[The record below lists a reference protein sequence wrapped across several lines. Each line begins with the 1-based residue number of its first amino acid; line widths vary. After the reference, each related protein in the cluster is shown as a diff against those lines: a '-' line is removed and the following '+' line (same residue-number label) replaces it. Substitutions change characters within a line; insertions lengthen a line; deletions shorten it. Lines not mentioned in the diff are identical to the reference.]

1 MRIHKL
7 LPDAPGVYLMKDNAD
22 NIIYV
27 GKALSLKNRVS
38 QYFQKHDHD
47 TKTRALLKN
56 ISDLEYIVTPTE
68 VDALILESNLIKEHR
83 PRYNIDLKDD
93 KQYPFIKITINED
106 YPRIFIT
113 RKRLKDGARYFGPYT
128 SARAMRE
135 TLRLITRVFK
145 LPQCKKKFGIRSRPC
160 LNYHMGLCSAPCS
173 GSVNKTEYRVAVDE
187 AIQFLEGKNKDLI
200 HKLKTKMH
208 DYVSKNDFEAAA
220 VVRDQ
225 LSSIRTAS
233 LRQQVTGG
241 FEDWDVISIAV
252 SGEIASAQVLYIR
265 EGNLVGRSEFVLNS
279 CGAEDNEV
287 MGAFI
292 KQYYSDAP
300 VPGEIL
306 LDTMPDDATILEWLR
321 SLGNVNINIPARGR
335 KKELVEMANK
345 NAQSLLKIT
354 LLKDEKMEKS
364 GFSALA
370 ELQDVLS
377 LNNSPE
383 IIEGFDISNI
393 GGTDAVGS
401 MVVFKSGKPDKRQ
414 YRLFNIK
421 TVSGI
426 DDPAMMKEVISRR
439 IAHIAL
445 GDDTPPDL
453 MVVDGGATQV
463 EAAMSALG
471 TFYPNIPVI
480 GLAKK
485 FEHIYLPGADA
496 PIILPHT
503 SAALG
508 LLKHLRDESH
518 RFAVSHHRRRRSS
531 RLKASILDDI
541 PGVGKKRKSMLI
553 KYFGSL
559 DNIHAASIEDLKKVP
574 GISHKMSREI
584 FEKLQGSKSL

>member
-1 MRIHKL
+1 MRNQKF
-7 LPDAPGVYLMKDNAD
+7 LPDAPGVYLMKDKSD

-27 GKALSLKNRVS
+27 GKALSLKKRVS
-38 QYFQKHDHD
+38 QYFQKQDHD

-83 PRYNIDLKDD
+83 PKYNIDLKDD
-93 KQYPFIKITINED
+93 KQYPFIKITITED

-145 LPQCKKKFGIRSRPC
+145 LPQCKKKFSLRSRPC

-173 GSVNKTEYRVAVDE
+173 GNVNKKEYRVAVDE

-200 HKLKTKMH
+200 HKLESKMQDH
-208 DYVSKNDFEAAA
+208 VLKNDFEAAA

-252 SGEIASAQVLYIR
+252 SGEIASAQVLYVR
-265 EGNLVGRSEFVLNS
+265 DGSLMGRSEFVMNS

-287 MGAFI
+287 MGAFL

-300 VPGEIL
+300 VPGDIL
-306 LDTMPDDATILEWLR
+306 LDTMPDDPTISEWLL

-335 KKELVEMANK
+335 KKELVDMANN
-345 NAQSLLKIT
+345 NARSLLEIT
-354 LLKDEKMEKS
+354 LLKDEKREKS
-364 GFSALA
+364 GYAALV

-377 LNNSPE
+377 LNNLPE
-383 IIEGFDISNI
+383 LIEGFDISNI

-401 MVVFKSGKPDKRQ
+401 MVVFKKGKPFKRQ
-414 YRLFNIK
+414 YRLFNIR

-439 IAHIAL
+439 IANIAR

-453 MVVDGGATQV
+453 MVVDGGPTQV

-471 TFYPNIPVI
+471 NLKTNIPVI

-485 FEHIYLPGADA
+485 FEHIYIPGADA
-496 PIILPHT
+496 PLILPHT
-503 SAALG
+503 SPALR

-531 RLKASILDDI
+531 RLRASILDDI
-541 PGVGKKRKSMLI
+541 PGVGKKRKELLI
-553 KYFGSL
+553 KHFGSL
-559 DNIHAASIEDLKKVP
+559 DKIQAATVKDLEKVP
-574 GISHKMSREI
+574 GISHKMSQEI